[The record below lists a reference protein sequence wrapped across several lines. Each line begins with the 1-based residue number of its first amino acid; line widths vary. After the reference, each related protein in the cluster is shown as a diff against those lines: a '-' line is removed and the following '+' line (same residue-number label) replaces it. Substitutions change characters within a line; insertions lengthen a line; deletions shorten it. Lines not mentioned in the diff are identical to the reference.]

1 MQRQLRRRWGAGFA
15 LVGAGALVLAACG
28 SSPAKSTTST
38 TASSTTSTTAAAT
51 PVSGGTVTWAEGA
64 GASPNYIF
72 PMSPFAYFSV
82 ANLSQFQALMYRPLY
97 WYGQHGQPVINYT
110 LSVAKPPVYSGH
122 TVTVSLNHYMWSNGT
137 PVTAGDVIFWMN
149 MLKAEKANWA
159 GYVKGSFPDNVVSYK
174 ALNSTTVEFTLN
186 GSYNPTWFTYNE
198 LSQITPMPAAWDV
211 TGPHTAGTCSMTTT
225 STAGCAA
232 VYNYLTKSATTISTY
247 TTSPIWTVIDGP
259 WKLQSFTS
267 TGQATFVPNP
277 SYTGPVKPKISKFV
291 ELPYTSS
298 DAEYNV
304 LRTGPSALTIGY
316 IPLHDLATAATVTG
330 LGYREEVVYGYG
342 FGYLPLNFNNPT
354 VGPIFRQLYFRKAFQ
369 ELVDQPGWTLAFLH
383 GVGAP
388 SYGSVPVEPANSFAD
403 STEKNFP
410 YPFSVATAEASLK
423 AHGWKIVPGG
433 TSTCIDPT
441 KCGAGIKMNQPL
453 TFNLLY
459 LTGSD
464 TIASSMQNLQSVAAS
479 IGIKINLSTGT
490 FNEVIGA
497 AVPCT
502 PSQATCKWEI
512 ANWGGGWVYSPDFYP
527 TGGELYYT
535 GAGSNAGSYSNS
547 KMDALINATH
557 TTSAAN
563 AQAALDA
570 YQNYVIQQ
578 LPVLYQPYPGTIVAW
593 SKSLGG
599 VSLNPYDYLDPE
611 SWYFTK

>member
-354 VGPIFRQLYFRKAFQ
+354 VGPIFRQLYFRQAFQ
-369 ELVDQPGWTLAFLH
+369 HLVDQEGWNSAFYH
-383 GVGAP
+383 GAATP
-388 SYGSVPVEPANSFAD
+388 SYGPVPIEPPNPFAD
-403 STEKNFP
+403 SFERANP
-410 YPFSVATAEASLK
+410 YPFSVASAKAILE

-453 TFNLLY
+453 AFTLLY
-459 LTGSD
+459 QTGD
-464 TIASSMQNLQSVAAS
+464 ASFSASMENLASVAATA
-479 IGIKINLSTGT
+479 GVRVQLKTEGL
-490 FNEVIGA
+490 NEVLSAAAPCGA
-497 AVPCT
+497 
-502 PSQATCKWEI
+502 SQASCSWEI
-512 ANWGGGWVYSPDFYP
+512 AAWADSWGYEPDFYP
-527 TGGELYYT
+527 TGGEIFAT
-535 GAGSNAGSYSNS
+535 GAGSNAGSYSSS
-547 KMDALINATH
+547 KMNALIGATH
-557 TTSAAN
+557 VAPAADS
-563 AQAALDA
+563 QRALDA
-570 YQNYVIQQ
+570 YQNFAASN
-578 LPVLYQPYPGTIVAW
+578 LPVIYAPYQGIPTV
-593 SKSLGG
+593 
-599 VSLNPYDYLDPE
+599 VSTRLRGFTFQPIGFLDPE
-611 SWYFTK
+611 SWYFVR